1 MSHCTTFLAARPAG
15 LYDLHM
21 TTPES
26 LAEVRS
32 GIDGIDAE
40 LVRLLA
46 DRQALVR
53 AAAAFK
59 RDEQA
64 VRAPDRVERVISSV
78 RARAAEAGLAPEV
91 AEAVW
96 RAMIGAF
103 VDLELREHAEIQG
116 SAAPGAETNG

>member
-1 MSHCTTFLAARPAG
+1 MDA
-15 LYDLHM
+15 
-21 TTPES
+21 PES

-32 GIDGIDAE
+32 RIDALDGE

-46 DRQALVR
+46 ERQELVR

-59 RDEQA
+59 ADEQA
-64 VRAPDRVERVISSV
+64 VRAPDRVEQVIAKV

-96 RAMIGAF
+96 RAMIAAF
-103 VDLELREHAEIQG
+103 IDYELARHRESG
-116 SAAPGAETNG
+116 R

>member
-1 MSHCTTFLAARPAG
+1 MEPPENLADVRARIDA
-15 LYDLHM
+15 
-21 TTPES
+21 
-26 LAEVRS
+26 
-32 GIDGIDAE
+32 IDGR

-46 DRQALVR
+46 EREELVR

-64 VRAPDRVERVISSV
+64 VRAPDRVEQVV
-78 RARAAEAGLAPEV
+78 RLARERAADAGLSPEV

-103 VDLELREHAEIQG
+103 VDLELTEHASG
-116 SAAPGAETNG
+116 RG